1 MVVVERLDP
10 ARDIDAVLAVE
21 AASFTNP
28 WTREAITWELEH
40 SNVARIWVLRLK
52 GGPVVAFC
60 SCWLIFDELH
70 IHTLAV
76 QPEQRRRG
84 YARILLRA
92 VLRDARREGARSAT
106 LEVRESNEPAI
117 RLYEQAGFVVRGRR
131 SGYYERPVEDALVLW
146 LDSLDGR
153 VDPGA

>member
-10 ARDIDAVLAVE
+10 ARDLDALLAVG

-28 WTREAITWELEH
+28 WTREAIIWEVEH
-40 SNVARIWVLRLK
+40 SDVSRIWVLREEGESL
-52 GGPVVAFC
+52 VAFC

-76 QPEQRRRG
+76 QPDRRRRG
-84 YARILLRA
+84 YARILLQA
-92 VLRDARREGARSAT
+92 VLRAAAREGGRSAT

-117 RLYEQAGFVVRGRR
+117 RLYVQAGFAIKGRR
-131 SGYYERPVEDALVLW
+131 CGYYEKPSEDALILS
-146 LDSLDGR
+146 LDSVQVRG
-153 VDPGA
+153 DPA